1 MILDMY
7 VQRSL
12 HVNSKKDKQKQIN
25 SEVHM
30 TGSKKDSIFSNVI
43 IIYAELVFQI
53 YLELSNG

>member
-25 SEVHM
+25 SEVL
-30 TGSKKDSIFSNVI
+30 TIGSKKDSIFSNAI